1 MPPQNL
7 IQNLQISLREM
18 YGQGLPLPWC
28 LALVALVAL
37 PLISSQLLAL
47 VALFP
52 HPSCSPWSLCL
63 SSKSK
68 IFIADF
74 QRYFLPNPAYN
85 LISSPPKFFIADFQR
100 YFLPNPA
107 YNLISSPPKI
117 FIADFQRYFLQNRKH
132 FHATSPTSV
141 E

>member
-7 IQNLQISLREM
+7 IQNHKISPREM
-18 YGQGLPLPWC
+18 YGQGLPLPWS
-28 LALVALVAL
+28 LALVAL

-63 SSKSK
+63 SS
-68 IFIADF
+68 
-74 QRYFLPNPAYN
+74 
-85 LISSPPKFFIADFQR
+85 
-100 YFLPNPA
+100 
-107 YNLISSPPKI
+107 PPKI

-132 FHATSPTSV
+132 FQATSPTSL

>member
-7 IQNLQISLREM
+7 IQNHKISPREM
-18 YGQGLPLPWC
+18 YGQGLPLPWS
-28 LALVALVAL
+28 LALVAL

-68 IFIADF
+68 
-74 QRYFLPNPAYN
+74 
-85 LISSPPKFFIADFQR
+85 FFIADFQR

-107 YNLISSPPKI
+107 YNLLSSPPKI

-132 FHATSPTSV
+132 FQATSPTSL

>member
-7 IQNLQISLREM
+7 IQNHKISPREM

-28 LALVALVAL
+28 LALVPL
-37 PLISSQLLAL
+37 PLI
-47 VALFP
+47 
-52 HPSCSPWSLCL
+52 
-63 SSKSK
+63 
-68 IFIADF
+68 
-74 QRYFLPNPAYN
+74 
-85 LISSPPKFFIADFQR
+85 PPKFFIADFQR
-100 YFLPNPA
+100 YFLQITA
-107 YNLISSPPKI
+107 YTPLSSPPKI

>member
-7 IQNLQISLREM
+7 IQNHQISSREM

-28 LALVALVAL
+28 LALVAL

-52 HPSCSPWSLCL
+52 HPSCSLWSLCL
-63 SSKSK
+63 SSPPK

-74 QRYFLPNPAYN
+74 QRHILPNPAYN
-85 LISSPPKFFIADFQR
+85 LLSSPPKFFIADFQR
-100 YFLPNPA
+100 YFLQITA
-107 YNLISSPPKI
+107 YTPLSSPPKI